1 MSSEIQ
7 LTSEITVR
15 LIQSMGG
22 DHMPIAA
29 ARASTSGEAAL
40 AFAEPGREAENAG
53 LINYLM
59 SQRHGTPSEHSA
71 MTFFVHAPA
80 FVWWEWI
87 RHRVGQS
94 ITCPG
99 MSDDIS
105 DASFNLESG
114 RYKVLDPVFW
124 VPRPDRKMTPAKD
137 HKPARPKFEAI
148 SDCQYKDLLSAMKSG
163 YRAAWKAYRRMIET
177 GIANEVAR
185 AVLGFGV
192 YYAGWITCN
201 PRSLMSFLSLR
212 TYDPAAKFVSYPQ
225 AEIEEAARV
234 AETFFAEGWPITH
247 ASFVRN
253 GRVGP

>member
-1 MSSEIQ
+1 MRTELT

-15 LIQSMGG
+15 LIQKMGG
-22 DHMPIAA
+22 DHMPVAA
-29 ARASTSGEAAL
+29 ARASTSGEAAMAL
-40 AFAEPGREAENAG
+40 ADPAHDGAKDG

-59 SQRHGTPSEHSA
+59 SQRHGTPSEHSG

-99 MSDDIS
+99 LSDDMP

-114 RYKVLDPVFW
+114 RYKVLEPVFW
-124 VPRPDRKMTPAKD
+124 VPRPDRKMVPAPD
-137 HKPARPKFEAI
+137 HKPARPKFEHVSGIYYSGVI
-148 SDCQYKDLLSAMKSG
+148 STMRRSYE
-163 YRAAWKAYRRMIET
+163 AAWQAYRDLIDS
-177 GIANEVAR
+177 GLANEVAR

-192 YYAGWITCN
+192 YYSGWITCN

-212 TYDPAAKFVSYPQ
+212 THDMAAKFVSYPQ
-225 AEIEEAARV
+225 AEIEEAARACEAV
-234 AETFFAEGWPITH
+234 LAEGWPITH
-247 ASFVRN
+247 AAFVRN
-253 GRVGP
+253 GRVAP